1 MKASV
6 VITWRHG
13 IPCIEKDSC
22 RELDSMPNGIVRRTS
37 NNLVLAALLALL
49 SYVPFEYLA
58 KFSLLVAAGLFI
70 VDPLPPYTRLLALGL
85 VLFVLLLSRIEQNW
99 QANQEGEEV
108 VVVEEEELVVK
119 EPRRKSS
126 HDAQDIVPP

>member
-1 MKASV
+1 MAAR
-6 VITWRHG
+6 TA
-13 IPCIEKDSC
+13 
-22 RELDSMPNGIVRRTS
+22 RRTS

-85 VLFVLLLSRIEQNW
+85 VLFVCFSLASNRT
-99 QANQEGEEV
+99 GKRTKK
-108 VVVEEEELVVK
+108 VK
-119 EPRRKSS
+119 R
-126 HDAQDIVPP
+126 

>member
-1 MKASV
+1 MESYTDRTIKVAPAKMAAA
-6 VITWRHG
+6 TA
-13 IPCIEKDSC
+13 
-22 RELDSMPNGIVRRTS
+22 RRTS

-58 KFSLLVAAGLFI
+58 KFSLLVAVGLFI

-119 EPRRKSS
+119 ETKKEK
-126 HDAQDIVPP
+126 